1 MLAFLLR
8 RIAILDSAVLLGDG
22 ADLTIVAFIPGDPV
36 VRISGAGHTLAQYH
50 AFDRNLGLEQPVFV
64 QYWHWLDRLF
74 HGLLGRSLFTSEPVA
89 TELGQ
94 RVWVT
99 LSLVIGATL
108 VSVVAGV
115 ALGVGS
121 AALSGGPLGR
131 LLDGVAWLGFALPA
145 FWLGLI
151 FVELFALKIHLL
163 PAEGYVPLSQ
173 SPADWARSL
182 VLPVLTLAAAGAT
195 GIAKQTRSSM
205 TDALGQEYV
214 ASLRMAGI
222 SERSVVLRHGLRNAA
237 LPVITMAG
245 LFFVAMLSGTIL
257 VEQIFVLPG
266 LGGLAVQAATDH
278 DLPVIEGVVVYFTLV
293 VIAVNLLVDLSYA
306 WLNPRVR
313 VRA

>member
-1 MLAFLLR
+1 MLTF
-8 RIAILDSAVLLGDG
+8 I
-22 ADLTIVAFIPGDPV
+22 TVAFIPGDPA
-36 VRISGAGHTLAQYH
+36 VRILGAGHTLAQYH
-50 AFDRNLGLEQPVFV
+50 ALDRKLGLEQPVLV
-64 QYWHWLDRLF
+64 QYWHWLDGLF
-74 HGLLGRSLFTSEPVA
+74 HGSLGRSLFTSEPVA
-89 TELGQ
+89 TELRQ

-121 AALSGGPLGR
+121 ALSGGPLGR

-151 FVELFALKIHLL
+151 LVEFFALKIHLL
-163 PAEGYVPLSQ
+163 PAEGYVALSQ
-173 SPADWARSL
+173 SPGDWARSL

-205 TDALGQEYV
+205 ADALGQEYV

-222 SERSVVLRHGLRNAA
+222 SERSVVLRHALRNAG

-245 LFFVAMLSGTIL
+245 LFFVAMLSGTIV
-257 VEQIFVLPG
+257 VEQVFVLPG